1 MKASDKPRQLAVPFA
16 STGDK
21 NRIPDK
27 ATQQTRESGNAAY
40 DSGFPPTTMTAVLA
54 GGGGGGGGGGDRYT
68 ARILTV

>member
-27 ATQQTRESGNAAY
+27 ATQQTRESGNAAVISY
-40 DSGFPPTTMTAVLA
+40 IRPLKSLPCGGIPPAETAVMVT
-54 GGGGGGGGGGDRYT
+54 GGKPES
-68 ARILTV
+68 

>member
-40 DSGFPPTTMTAVLA
+40 DSGFPPVTMTGSQREVY
-54 GGGGGGGGGGDRYT
+54 RHT

>member
-40 DSGFPPTTMTAVLA
+40 DSGFPPVTMTAVS
-54 GGGGGGGGGGDRYT
+54 
-68 ARILTV
+68 

>member
-27 ATQQTRESGNAAY
+27 ATQQTRESG
-40 DSGFPPTTMTAVLA
+40 PERAVML
-54 GGGGGGGGGGDRYT
+54 RMIQVFL
-68 ARILTV
+68 R